1 MEIILLYIIISYIL
15 HMGMI
20 IDEYTSLKQVPTIL
34 KVSLLF
40 SPISILI
47 ILGMLLNSKIK
58 QYEKDL

>member
-1 MEIILLYIIISYIL
+1 
-15 HMGMI
+15 MI
-20 IDEYTSLKQVPTIL
+20 VDEYTSLKQVPTIV

-58 QYEKDL
+58 QYEKNL